1 MKSAPLSARLL
12 AALSLACVLTAC
24 GGGSGGG
31 GVVGGLPTT
40 PATPTT
46 PTTPTTPQQPDTGT
60 APVKSC
66 AP

>member
-1 MKSAPLSARLL
+1 MKLAHLHARLL
-12 AALSLACVLTAC
+12 PALIVACALSAC

-31 GVVGGLPTT
+31 GVIGL
-40 PATPTT
+40 PTT
-46 PTTPTTPQQPDTGT
+46 PTTPTSPTAPTQPDTGV